1 MQYPG
6 YMRQKLRHS
15 TFAMSAQ
22 PLAAFPGGYG
32 HLLEPVD
39 SFLGFIWLIFDA
51 GNRTDDTSG
60 HCQYRLE
67 DLPSFLLYDCAQH
80 SIRLLLY
87 A

>member
-6 YMRQKLRHS
+6 YMRQRSRRS

-22 PLAAFPGGYG
+22 LLAAFPSGYG
-32 HLLEPVD
+32 HLLEPVY
-39 SFLGFIWLIFDA
+39 SFRGFIWLTFDA

-60 HCQYRLE
+60 YCQYRLE
-67 DLPSFLLYDCAQH
+67 DLPPFLLYDCAQH
-80 SIRLLLY
+80 SICLLLY